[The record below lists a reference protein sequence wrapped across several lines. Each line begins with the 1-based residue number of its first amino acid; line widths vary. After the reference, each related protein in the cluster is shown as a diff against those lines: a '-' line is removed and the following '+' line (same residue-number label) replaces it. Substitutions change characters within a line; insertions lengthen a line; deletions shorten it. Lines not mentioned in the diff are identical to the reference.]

1 MSISLFSAALNL
13 AAAAGLGAVIGFE
26 RQWRQRLAGLRT
38 NTLVA
43 LGAASFVLFSM
54 LVPGDTSPTRVAA
67 QVVSGIGF
75 LCADLRQTARAGAR
89 IHCRKAQSGS
99 RRDRGALAFPNRG

>member
-1 MSISLFSAALNL
+1 MSVGIGQAALNL
-13 AAAAGLGAVIGFE
+13 GTAVALGAVIGFE

-43 LGAASFVLFSM
+43 LGAASFVVFENLFSAEAS
-54 LVPGDTSPTRVAA
+54 LTRVAA

-75 LCADLRQTARAGAR
+75 LG
-89 IHCRKAQSGS
+89 
-99 RRDRGALAFPNRG
+99 RD